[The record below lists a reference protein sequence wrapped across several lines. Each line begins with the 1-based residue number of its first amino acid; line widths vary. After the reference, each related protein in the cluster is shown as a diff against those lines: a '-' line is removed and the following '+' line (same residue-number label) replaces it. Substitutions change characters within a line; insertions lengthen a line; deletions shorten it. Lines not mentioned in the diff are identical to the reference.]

1 MSKIIPKIK
10 DTSYIARKL
19 LISKICDSEISTT
32 YLKVIICHILNSR
45 FFNLKFYEDLTNLVD
60 IYSYKE

>member
-1 MSKIIPKIK
+1 MSKLMPKIK
-10 DTSYIARKL
+10 DTSYIARKS
-19 LISKICDSEISTT
+19 LIAKICDSEISVA
-32 YLKVIICHILNSR
+32 YLKIIICHILNSR